1 MTRKPATA
9 TTTATAVVGALSLLA
24 AVTGC
29 GKGGDAAAG
38 DPKQLTVLS
47 QYLKST
53 PGGKVFYDEVAAFS
67 AESGIKVKIVEAG
80 EDLDESYE
88 TSLAANKE
96 ADVVFVNLYDKTLAW
111 TKNNATVPVDKYL
124 DDWGLRGKAEPQAL
138 KEWTNPEGKAMGF
151 PFAGFSWP
159 VWYNTALLKKA
170 GVDEIPTTSDELI
183 DAAEKLRK
191 EGIQPMAVGGN
202 DWSGQKLFLQISQ
215 SYVSKEAARK
225 LDAEGGYCDSDGAM
239 KGIELFTELR
249 DAGVFADKAQG
260 FTFDA
265 MQNQYYTG
273 KAAIMSQ
280 GSWAFSE
287 VPEKVRANTKL
298 AGLPLPK
305 GAAFDKPTVFTGYTS
320 TGFWISPN
328 GDKKQDAV
336 KRFVRHFYRPEVAG
350 HFVAEASIYP
360 GVKLDAEHRKSDD
373 PLLNSAIN
381 DIPRTTADAQL
392 PDLHIPAAANTPLV
406 QATSLAF
413 GPGHDAEKICGALD
427 QAYAGAK

>member
-1 MTRKPATA
+1 MTRK
-9 TTTATAVVGALSLLA
+9 TAVALVGTLSLLA
-24 AVTGC
+24 VATGC
-29 GKGGDAAAG
+29 GKGGDATAD

-47 QYLKST
+47 QYLKAT

-67 AESGIKVKIVEAG
+67 KESGIKVKIVEAG

-88 TSLAANKE
+88 TSLAADKE
-96 ADVVFVNLYDKTLAW
+96 ADVVFVNLFDKTLAW
-111 TKNNATVPVDKYL
+111 TKNDATVPVDKYL
-124 DDWGLRGKAEPQAL
+124 DDWGLRNKTEPQAL

-170 GVDEIPTTSDELI
+170 GVDDIPTTTDELI
-183 DAAEKLRK
+183 SAAKKLRK
-191 EGIQPMAVGGN
+191 AGIQPMAVGGN

-215 SYVSKEAARK
+215 SYVTKPAAQK
-225 LDAEGGYCDSDGAM
+225 LDAKGGYCDSAGAM
-239 KGIELFTELR
+239 KGIKLFTQLR

-265 MQNQYYTG
+265 MQNQYYGG

-287 VPEKVRANTKL
+287 VPDKVRKTTKL
-298 AGLPLPK
+298 AGLPLPR
-305 GAAFDKPTVFTGYTS
+305 GSAFDKPTVFTGYTS

-336 KRFVRHFYRPEVAG
+336 KQFVSHFYQPEVAG
-350 HFVAEASIYP
+350 RFVADASIYP
-360 GVKLDAEHRKSDD
+360 AVKLDAEHRKSDD
-373 PLLNSAIN
+373 PLLNSAVN
-381 DIPRTTADAQL
+381 DIPETTTDAQL
-392 PDLHIPAAANTPLV
+392 PDLHIPAAANTPLI

-413 GPGHDAEKICGALD
+413 GPGKDAQQICGALD
-427 QAYAGAK
+427 QAYRGVQ